1 MPEGQSINLK
11 FAAAFY
17 IHRLV
22 MITTPATMRIAPK
35 TMRGVIVSM
44 RLRNNALKRTV
55 KNGVVLRSG
64 MITETSARLRAMKF
78 EIWADMATSAAMKRN
93 ENFRAPSEAG
103 RCVLWQGGK

>member
-1 MPEGQSINLK
+1 MPEGQSANLK

-22 MITTPATMRIAPK
+22 MITTPHTMRIAPK

-64 MITETSARLRAMKF
+64 MITETSARPRAMKF
-78 EIWADMATSAAMKRN
+78 EIWADMATSAAMKKKRKLSC
-93 ENFRAPSEAG
+93 PIEAG
-103 RCVLWQGGK
+103 QSVLWQGGK